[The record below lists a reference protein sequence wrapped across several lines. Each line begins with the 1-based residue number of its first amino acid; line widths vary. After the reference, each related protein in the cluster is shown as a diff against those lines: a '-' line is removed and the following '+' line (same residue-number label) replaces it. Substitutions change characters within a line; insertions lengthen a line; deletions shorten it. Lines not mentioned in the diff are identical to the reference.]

1 MVRIK
6 NLRVH
11 DKAVFWTVERMDYT
25 GRIYGTD
32 YRTNNAGEGL
42 FIDDGIENRQILG
55 TAQFQLHQQTLSGM
69 RKALLKHFTI

>member
-6 NLRVH
+6 NLRVY
-11 DKAVFWTVERMDYT
+11 DEAVFWTVETMDCT
-25 GRIYGTD
+25 GMIYGTD